1 MSPLSRDSKSSE
13 AERIQYLDS
22 LYVGLYCVS
31 GRGVYVCEERWQ
43 EQGNRPPFL
52 PRWETRKW
60 GLSLLRFYGRP
71 ENADNDDTRL
81 FIYKWF
87 SFIFSL
93 CFCPNL
99 NVVSRELLMTALQGH
114 VTWYLYITC
123 PLHQVLMNV
132 CKALWN
138 PLVKGAMLSEKYY
151 YY

>member
-22 LYVGLYCVS
+22 LHVGLYCVS
-31 GRGVYVCEERWQ
+31 GRSVCECEERWQ

-52 PRWETRKW
+52 PHWGTRKW
-60 GLSLLRFYGRP
+60 GSSLVRFYGCP
-71 ENADNDDTRL
+71 ENADNDDTWL

-87 SFIFSL
+87 SFIFSF
-93 CFCPNL
+93 CFCSNL

-123 PLHQVLMNV
+123 PLHKVLMNV

-138 PLVKGAMLSEKYY
+138 PLVKGATLSEKYY
-151 YY
+151 Y